1 MKENTK
7 IFIFVQK
14 LSHCI
19 ALLGFFFNCVI
30 EVYCL
35 VLNSDKKDT
44 KLAYNFQNYANQL
57 YLEPWQQT
65 YNLAD
70 INEYANPNLEQEV
83 QEDQLRSNENK

>member
-1 MKENTK
+1 MKESTK
-7 IFIFVQK
+7 ILIFLQK
-14 LSHCI
+14 LSHRVSWV
-19 ALLGFFFNCVI
+19 LFNCAI